1 MRTLGI
7 AFLTM
12 LGLVAAG
19 CGSSEDEVVLSSDA
33 AGEIVINMDE
43 FSFGVDRIDVVA
55 GETVTLII
63 VNGGDNEH
71 EFMIGRNLV
80 KTEQGYPNGF
90 EHDFFEDFTPIVDPP
105 SAGMDMADMGDMDM
119 GDDAMEDDGMGDRD
133 MGDDAM
139 EDDGMGDM
147 DMGDDAMEDD
157 GMGDMDMGDGGEEP
171 HPGFMVQRRAGEVAR
186 LTITIPENAVG
197 MWEIGCFR
205 GRGSHW
211 DAGMRATL
219 NVLEA

>member
-119 GDDAMEDDGMGDRD
+119 GDDAMEDDGMGD
-133 MGDDAM
+133 
-139 EDDGMGDM
+139 
-147 DMGDDAMEDD
+147 
-157 GMGDMDMGDGGEEP
+157 MDMGDGGEEP

>member
-119 GDDAMEDDGMGDRD
+119 GDMDMGDMDMD
-133 MGDDAM
+133 MGDMDMDDMDMCDDAM

-147 DMGDDAMEDD
+147 DMGGA
-157 GMGDMDMGDGGEEP
+157 GEEP

>member
-55 GETVTLII
+55 GETVTLIL

-119 GDDAMEDDGMGDRD
+119 GDMD
-133 MGDDAM
+133 MGDMDM
-139 EDDGMGDM
+139 DMGDMDMDDM

-157 GMGDMDMGDGGEEP
+157 GMGDMDMGGAGEEP